1 MRIGINAFA
10 LGTGLDGSQ
19 TYVRNLMR
27 TLATMDQTN
36 NYSLLVLPSSQHIA
50 VPELARMERLVV
62 RSRLGKLPVP
72 LASSL
77 ALLRAR
83 LDLVHVQFAAP
94 LLCPTRIVVT
104 VHDIMFDR
112 HPEFFTPSDLAQLH
126 ARVPRTLRR
135 AAAVLTGSDY
145 SRDDIIRQYG
155 LSPEKIVVTPYAAD
169 PVFAPVHDPE
179 RLATVRARYGT
190 GDQFVLFAGALKPNK
205 NLPVVVDAYVRLRR
219 AGAIRH
225 RLVLVGAQANQIMD
239 DVFVNARHSGYAA
252 DIVLTGHVPTDDL
265 VALYSAAELFVQPSL
280 FEGFGLPVLEAMT
293 CGTAVITSNVTS
305 IPEVAGDAALLIDP
319 RDVDGLAEA
328 MRRVL
333 TNTALRRRLE
343 TAGLHQA
350 ARFSWRRTA
359 QSTLQVYDEVAHSRR
374 HSRATPGR

>member
-19 TYVRNLMR
+19 TYVRNLIR
-27 TLATMDQTN
+27 TLATMDHTN
-36 NYSLLVLPSSQHIA
+36 HYSLLVLPSSQHIA
-50 VPELARMERLVV
+50 VPGLARMEQLVV

-112 HPEFFTPSDLAQLH
+112 HPEFFTPSDLAQLRT
-126 ARVPRTLRR
+126 RVPRTLRR
-135 AAAVLTGSDY
+135 AVAVLTGSEY
-145 SRDDIIRQYG
+145 SRHDIIRQYG
-155 LSPEKIVVTPYAAD
+155 LSPETVVVTPYAAD
-169 PVFAPVHDPE
+169 PVFAPVRDPA
-179 RLATVRARYGT
+179 RLAMVRTRYGT

-205 NLPVVVDAYVRLRR
+205 NLPTVVDAYVRLRR
-219 AGAIRH
+219 ADAIRH

-239 DVFVNARHSGYAA
+239 DVFAPARNSGYAA

-265 VALYSAAELFVQPSL
+265 VALYSAAELFVQPSI

-293 CGTAVITSNVTS
+293 CGTAVITSSVTS
-305 IPEVAGDAALLIDP
+305 IPEVTGEAALLVDP

-333 TNTALRRRLE
+333 TNTALRQRLE
-343 TAGLHQA
+343 IAGLQQA
-350 ARFSWRRTA
+350 SHFSWRRTA
-359 QSTLQVYDEVAHSRR
+359 QLTLQVYDAVAHSPHRR
-374 HSRATPGR
+374 LAKPER